1 MGSPTLS
8 QSNSV
13 SNVVKD
19 KCCRG
24 SLWCTVPLPPH
35 STRIVSQ
42 MHDRPYSKYLGK
54 VRSLTR
60 NVKNG
65 EINSLLACLAFLRV
79 LQTRQYFNFC
89 GRNVKF
95 RNNSFD
101 FISSSASEGLTKTL
115 RENECVFLMLK
126 RMSRLSSLSC
136 PCLPSLPPYALCYA
150 SRFEFIAFVRL
161 EFRFC
166 LGSTLGFQLTF

>member
-1 MGSPTLS
+1 MYGTF
-8 QSNSV
+8 
-13 SNVVKD
+13 
-19 KCCRG
+19 G
-24 SLWCTVPLPPH
+24 

-54 VRSLTR
+54 VRSPTR

-101 FISSSASEGLTKTL
+101 FISSSASASVADKNTE
-115 RENECVFLMLK
+115 RK
-126 RMSRLSSLSC
+126 RMCVSHAQTIVRRLSRLSSLSC
-136 PCLPSLPPYALCYA
+136 PYLPSLPPYALFYA